1 MFLLRTLGALDL
13 QGPDGR
19 ELRPILAQP
28 KRFALLIYL
37 ALANAQRYRRRDKV
51 VALFWPD
58 LDQEHARGAL
68 RQALRFLRRTL
79 GEGVVLTRGEEDI
92 GIDPAAVICDASAFE
107 EACGAGLSDRAVELY
122 QGDFLDGFFVSEAA
136 PEFEQW
142 VDEERDRLRH
152 LATGALWALAA
163 ERRATH
169 DPAGAVSLARRAVGL
184 SPRDESEWA
193 HLIRFL
199 DEIGDRAGALAAYD
213 EFARRLRQEFDAE
226 PSPETQALLHSVRSR
241 AARASAAPFDA
252 PPAAATAIPGSAPGP
267 APPPA
272 SRPRWPS
279 PPLIPLAA
287 AGLVALA
294 AYLVAFAAGH
304 RPGLKPERVA
314 VAVLPIEDL
323 SGDTARA
330 YMAEGMT
337 DELITDLARIH
348 AMEVINRRT
357 MMAYRGSKKTAREI
371 ARELGADAVVV
382 GAVQYLGDTVHLSAQ
397 LVLGDGEQAAWAQ
410 SYDGS
415 RGDLLRLQREIA
427 RAVAERVRVALTP
440 GERADLAAIAALDPE
455 VLDAYVRGRHWWNKR
470 NGPALLRSI
479 VFFNQALDGNPTFA
493 PAYSG
498 MADAYVQLGYASLL
512 PPKDAFPKA
521 RAAARKALS
530 LDSTLAE
537 PHATLGYVAMYYNWD
552 WPAAEREFRLAIARN
567 PSYATAHE
575 WYGLFLAAMGRFDE
589 AQAEERQAQQ
599 LDPLSPGVAG
609 TAGWV
614 LHYSGKQREAE
625 QVLRTAL
632 RTDSVFPLGH
642 LYLGRVL
649 QFQGQLD
656 SALAQFEATGPLRNW
671 VPTIAGNG
679 YVYAQ
684 QGRRAEALAVL
695 HYLDSLSATQYVTSY
710 AVALVHTALGQRDSA
725 FSWLDRAVDERTHW
739 LVWLNRD
746 LRWKPLRGDPRF
758 AAVVHRVGLPQ

>member
-1 MFLLRTLGALDL
+1 MLQLRTLGTLDL

-28 KRFALLIYL
+28 KRFALLVYL

-51 VALFWPD
+51 VALFWPE
-58 LDQEHARGAL
+58 LDPEHARGAL

-79 GEGVVLTRGEEDI
+79 GDGVVLTRGEEEI
-92 GIDPAAVICDASAFE
+92 GIDPAALTCDASAFE
-107 EACGAGLSDRAVELY
+107 QACADGRSDLAAELY
-122 QGDFLDGFFVSEAA
+122 QGEFLDGFFVSDAA

-142 VDEERDRLRH
+142 VDNERDRLRR
-152 LATGALWALAA
+152 LATTALWALA

-169 DPAGAVSLARRAVGL
+169 DNAGAVSLARRAAGL
-184 SPRDESEWA
+184 SPHNEGEQAR
-193 HLIRFL
+193 LIRFL
-199 DEIGDRAGALAAYD
+199 DEIGDRAGALAAY
-213 EFARRLRQEFDAE
+213 EELARRLRQEFDAE

-241 AARASAAPFDA
+241 AAPAFGARPDA
-252 PPAAATAIPGSAPGP
+252 PPTAATLILRSPP
-267 APPPA
+267 APPSSE
-272 SRPRWPS
+272 SRPRRPS
-279 PPLIPLAA
+279 RLLLPLAA

-304 RPGLKPERVA
+304 RPGLKRERVA

-330 YMAEGMT
+330 YVAEGMT
-337 DELITDLARIH
+337 DELITNLARIH
-348 AMEVINRRT
+348 AMEVVNRRT
-357 MMAYRGSKKTAREI
+357 MMTYRGSKKTAREI

-382 GAVQYLGDTVHLSAQ
+382 GAVQYIGDSVHLSAQ
-397 LVLGDGEQAAWAQ
+397 LVLGDREQAVWAQ

-427 RAVAERVRVALTP
+427 RAVAERVRGALSP
-440 GERADLAAIAALDPE
+440 GERADLAAVAAVDPE
-455 VLDAYVRGRHWWNKR
+455 VFDAYVRGRHWWNKR
-470 NGPALLRSI
+470 NGPALLKSI
-479 VFFNQALDGNPTFA
+479 LFFNQALDGDPTFA

-521 RAAARKALS
+521 EAAAKKALD

-537 PHATLGYVAMYYNWD
+537 PHATLGYVGMYYNWD
-552 WPAAEREFRLAIARN
+552 WLAAEREFRLAIARN

-589 AQAEERQAQQ
+589 AQAEEARAQQ

-625 QVLRTAL
+625 RVLRTAL
-632 RTDSVFPLGH
+632 RMDSGFPLGH

-649 QFQGQLD
+649 QFGGQLD

-684 QGRRAEALAVL
+684 QGRRAEALAIL
-695 HYLDSLSATQYVTSY
+695 KYLDSLSATQYVTSY
-710 AVALVHTALGQRDSA
+710 AVALVHTALGQSDSA
-725 FSWLDRAVDERTHW
+725 FVWLDRAVDERTHW

-746 LRWKPLRGDPRF
+746 LRWKPLRSDPRF
-758 AAVVHRVGLPQ
+758 VALVHRVGLPQ